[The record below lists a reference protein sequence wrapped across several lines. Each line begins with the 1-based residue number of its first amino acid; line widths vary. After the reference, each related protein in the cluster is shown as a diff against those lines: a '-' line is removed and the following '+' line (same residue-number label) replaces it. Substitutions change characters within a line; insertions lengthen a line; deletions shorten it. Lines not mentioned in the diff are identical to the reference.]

1 MLGSFVFRLL
11 LLLLCLGGILL
22 VDSYIYVNQIMVLDE
37 NEPASSPEN
46 QFEKVLEAYK
56 TLVKSGTKLQE
67 DPRIPLNGRSY
78 AVYLTADESGYLI
91 EKNGVEVPIVI
102 DEDSG
107 NYCLEL
113 EGGEKIFAMEFSP
126 MEILWQDSFLR
137 RFHLLYILV
146 ALLILGSLKDLFSQR
161 KSGKSPSS
169 SSTKDRQKQSKK
181 CLKSIETYLKAGK
194 SWKLQRLLEDPQTS
208 QQITKDL
215 ERGELVLGQA
225 WLYLQEKD
233 KALPPLR
240 RYASRFRKDPEIGAV
255 LAEYFSS
262 HPKDARIQD
271 LPYLLPEVENSQ
283 NIDLLKFVASLI
295 LRHKISDRKT
305 IHALCKIC
313 ATDAGTPEIREYGLS
328 ILMKYED
335 MDEVAEEFYELC
347 AREEPE
353 NPGPVLMLAEA
364 KLSTGRFDDALDHL
378 ETLLNLDYDNQKVH
392 DMLFTIYQLKERLVD
407 LYAIYESVLEQ
418 YPEEPIAVSQQ
429 RKIQGQSEFVQDPS
443 NSQKNMSLEDLLAM
457 RKKGDS
463 SADSTIMKKYEKL
476 LTIMFTDIEGYT
488 KMTASQS
495 IVETMATL
503 QESDEIL
510 PPIIEKHEGT
520 VIKKIGDAFMAR
532 FDSADSAL
540 IAGVQIQQALH
551 ANNRKRQETNK
562 APWNI
567 RIGLNT
573 GPVIIKDEDIFGDAV
588 NVASRVE
595 SNAESGEVYCTE
607 DTVQASNHQSLKFE
621 LRDSRK
627 VKGKTE
633 PINLYALV
641 FNPSE

>member
-1 MLGSFVFRLL
+1 
-11 LLLLCLGGILL
+11 
-22 VDSYIYVNQIMVLDE
+22 
-37 NEPASSPEN
+37 
-46 QFEKVLEAYK
+46 
-56 TLVKSGTKLQE
+56 
-67 DPRIPLNGRSY
+67 
-78 AVYLTADESGYLI
+78 
-91 EKNGVEVPIVI
+91 
-102 DEDSG
+102 
-107 NYCLEL
+107 
-113 EGGEKIFAMEFSP
+113 
-126 MEILWQDSFLR
+126 
-137 RFHLLYILV
+137 
-146 ALLILGSLKDLFSQR
+146 
-161 KSGKSPSS
+161 
-169 SSTKDRQKQSKK
+169 
-181 CLKSIETYLKAGK
+181 
-194 SWKLQRLLEDPQTS
+194 
-208 QQITKDL
+208 
-215 ERGELVLGQA
+215 
-225 WLYLQEKD
+225 
-233 KALPPLR
+233 
-240 RYASRFRKDPEIGAV
+240 
-255 LAEYFSS
+255 
-262 HPKDARIQD
+262 
-271 LPYLLPEVENSQ
+271 
-283 NIDLLKFVASLI
+283 
-295 LRHKISDRKT
+295 
-305 IHALCKIC
+305 
-313 ATDAGTPEIREYGLS
+313 
-328 ILMKYED
+328 
-335 MDEVAEEFYELC
+335 
-347 AREEPE
+347 
-353 NPGPVLMLAEA
+353 
-364 KLSTGRFDDALDHL
+364 
-378 ETLLNLDYDNQKVH
+378 
-392 DMLFTIYQLKERLVD
+392 
-407 LYAIYESVLEQ
+407 
-418 YPEEPIAVSQQ
+418 
-429 RKIQGQSEFVQDPS
+429 
-443 NSQKNMSLEDLLAM
+443 MSLEDLLAM